1 MNLFNV
7 DRVNVL
13 CAFVSQSNM
22 KDVKRDSSILLKH
35 NMSTST
41 QENAI
46 VNLVLNVLES
56 DHILITVNC

>member
-7 DRVNVL
+7 ERVNVL

-35 NMSTST
+35 MSNST
-41 QENAI
+41 KENAI
-46 VNLVLNVLES
+46 VNLVLSVLES
-56 DHILITVNC
+56 DHILITVNY